1 MLERGKV
8 GQTWR
13 GRWDSFCLV
22 LPNWTLQLLGHAYAG
37 DDPDGFTP
45 GDQIVS
51 YLESYA
57 ATAGTDV
64 LAAAMV
70 IGQHE

>member
-1 MLERGKV
+1 M
-8 GQTWR
+8 
-13 GRWDSFCLV
+13 V